1 MRGLTFIGV
10 GLAMLSAVE
19 TARAQTVTTTTQTL
33 GCPAGQAV
41 QGVDFNTRR
50 LVCVS
55 VVSSAQL
62 AALQSQLNSAISAL
76 QAALGAET
84 TARQAADSALQTA
97 LAALQT
103 GNALAQALLPHVS
116 VVQGPLNGVAG
127 PHIVFERANVHIRS
141 GSGATDDH
149 GALTGLGNLFL
160 GYNEP
165 RFPSDTSNRTG
176 AHNLIVGPEHQYPA
190 SGGFLAGVS
199 NTASGTSA
207 SVSGGAFNIAGGL
220 RASVSGGFVNT
231 ASGNAAS
238 VSGGGAN
245 TASGSTASI
254 SGGVGNTADGTSA
267 SVSGGGGGIAGGGY
281 ASVGGGFYNTA
292 SSGYASVS
300 GGSIRTATGIDDWAA
315 GALFQDE

>member
-19 TARAQTVTTTTQTL
+19 TARAQTVTTQTTTTQTL

-116 VVQGPLNGVAG
+116 
-127 PHIVFERANVHIRS
+127 
-141 GSGATDDH
+141 
-149 GALTGLGNLFL
+149 
-160 GYNEP
+160 
-165 RFPSDTSNRTG
+165 
-176 AHNLIVGPEHQYPA
+176 
-190 SGGFLAGVS
+190 
-199 NTASGTSA
+199 
-207 SVSGGAFNIAGGL
+207 
-220 RASVSGGFVNT
+220 
-231 ASGNAAS
+231 
-238 VSGGGAN
+238 
-245 TASGSTASI
+245 
-254 SGGVGNTADGTSA
+254 
-267 SVSGGGGGIAGGGY
+267 
-281 ASVGGGFYNTA
+281 
-292 SSGYASVS
+292 
-300 GGSIRTATGIDDWAA
+300 
-315 GALFQDE
+315 